1 MITEAEQTTIALP
14 AGADGSVHVI
24 AAGTALECRDDRWRR
39 ALAIVEHGCVELV
52 TGSGARL
59 RVGEG
64 AMFSLARLGPVVL
77 YAVGTGGAVV
87 TLIVRRPH
95 TGAAGD

>member
-1 MITEAEQTTIALP
+1 MTTEAEQTAVPLP
-14 AGADGSVHVI
+14 AGAGGSVHVI
-24 AAGTALECRDDRWRR
+24 AAGTALECRDDRWRT

-59 RVGEG
+59 RLGEG

-77 YAVGTGGAVV
+77 YVMGTGNAVV
-87 TLIVRRPH
+87 ILIERRPP
-95 TGAAGD
+95 TGVAGD